1 MKAFY
6 YIITLFLSVLYV
18 QDAVSQSAPPQ
29 RRTPR
34 QQAENKESGLP
45 SLSVRAEAKNQ
56 EQTQDVGTVPWLREV
71 YRWIDVTKDD
81 NAALYYPTYPVG
93 DRMNLFTL
101 LFKLMAQ
108 DKIKGYKYLEGRE
121 VFTDKN
127 LVSFEDILKRFEIT
141 YTTQKNGTKTEYII
155 DDSDIP
161 SGEVLL
167 YLIKEASY
175 FDEATGTFNTSVIAI
190 SPTIVQQEDEF
201 SDVIKEPMFWL
212 TYDEI
217 RPYLAQSKIMT
228 SNYNNAMTY
237 TMDDYFRKRM
247 YKGEIVKTTNMMNK
261 SLVQIVGNKKEAL
274 KQAQDSI
281 ESQLKVF
288 EAQLWLPKDTA
299 TVTSSST
306 KSNKSS
312 KSTTTKSSRSSS
324 SGTKTEKA
332 SKPQKTTTEKASS
345 SPTKSVRRR

>member
-6 YIITLFLSVLYV
+6 YIVALFLAVLCM
-18 QDAVSQSAPPQ
+18 QDANSQTTNPSE

-34 QQAENKESGLP
+34 SRQTETKDSGLP

-56 EQTQDVGTVPWLREV
+56 EQTQDVTDVPWLREV

-81 NAALYYPTYPVG
+81 NAALYYPTYPIG
-93 DRMNLFTL
+93 DRMNLFTV
-101 LFKLMAQ
+101 LFKMMAQ
-108 DKIKGYKYLEGRE
+108 DKVKGYKYLEGRE
-121 VFTDKN
+121 VFSDKN
-127 LVSFEDILKRFEIT
+127 LVSFEEILKRFEIT
-141 YTTQKNGTKTEYII
+141 YTTQKNGTKTEYLI

-161 SGEVLL
+161 SNEVLL

-175 FDEATGTFNTSVIAI
+175 FDEATGTFNTSVVAI
-190 SPTIVQQEDEF
+190 SPTIVRQEDEG
-201 SDVIKEPMFWL
+201 VIKEPMFWL

-217 RPYLAQSKIMT
+217 RPYLAQAKIMT
-228 SNYNNAMTY
+228 SDYNNAMTY

-261 SLVQIVGNKKEAL
+261 SLVQIVGNNKDAL

-281 ESQLKVF
+281 ENQLKAF

-299 TVTSSST
+299 QVDSGKSKSEKKSSS
-306 KSNKSS
+306 
-312 KSTTTKSSRSSS
+312 KSSRSSS
-324 SGTKTEKA
+324 SKTEKVQKTKTEQA
-332 SKPQKTTTEKASS
+332 PS
-345 SPTKSVRRR
+345 SPGKSVRRR